1 MKIQALL
8 KKTEMMNS
16 DRQVSSRDTT
26 ADTNMHQTLVYS
38 PLLGATNGLICKIL
52 ISTLTGNSTRPVWS
66 LEIIHPISH

>member
-1 MKIQALL
+1 MYNMKIQALL

-38 PLLGATNGLICKIL
+38 PPVGGAQWINLQNTNLHL
-52 ISTLTGNSTRPVWS
+52 DR
-66 LEIIHPISH
+66 